1 MSDTAQNS
9 RPKAEKPTPI
19 PTLRVDDRVDQ
30 RRYNVPAKPTAVPEG
45 LKVLYG

>member
-1 MSDTAQNS
+1 MSDTAQNT
-9 RPKAEKPTPI
+9 RLKAEKPTPTQRAEDLI
-19 PTLRVDDRVDQ
+19 DQ

>member
-1 MSDTAQNS
+1 MSETAQNS
-9 RPKAEKPTPI
+9 RPKAEKPTP
-19 PTLRVDDRVDQ
+19 TLRVDDLIDQ

>member
-1 MSDTAQNS
+1 MTEIALNT
-9 RPKAEKPTPI
+9 RLKAEKPSPS
-19 PTLRVDDRVDQ
+19 LRAEELSDQ